1 MLSRRQ
7 TQSVTD
13 KLQVPGV
20 DVAAVRMSS
29 WMEGGGVATP
39 LVISDAALV
48 GSRCVISFVGA
59 QLCPRR
65 DA

>member
-1 MLSRRQ
+1 M
-7 TQSVTD
+7 
-13 KLQVPGV
+13 
-20 DVAAVRMSS
+20 AAVRMSS

-39 LVISDAALV
+39 LVMSDAALV

-59 QLCPRR
+59 QLCPKR